1 MSPEAPPSPSPSDMR
16 LVVDEFYRAL
26 AAKDVERLS
35 ALIDEEFLE
44 DARLRRPESL
54 PGGGTI
60 EGREQIK
67 RFLGVVASM
76 ADGPIDPAE
85 LEVIEILEV
94 PQEDVDYVFVSV
106 RLVWNGTP
114 TEALERWT
122 FRDLR
127 VAELRSFY
135 WDTATMVG
143 AGG

>member
-1 MSPEAPPSPSPSDMR
+1 MSPEAPPNPSASDIR
-16 LVVDEFYRAL
+16 LVVDEFYGAL
-26 AAKDVERLS
+26 IAKDVERLS

-60 EGREQIK
+60 DGREQIK
-67 RFLGVVASM
+67 RFLGAVASM
-76 ADGPIDPAE
+76 DDGPLDLARM
-85 LEVIEILEV
+85 EVTEVLEV
-94 PQEDVDYVFVSV
+94 PLERVDHAFVSLRFTWSGV
-106 RLVWNGTP
+106 A

-143 AGG
+143 AER